1 MIKFF
6 LIALLQVLV
15 ASSLFAQQDQL
26 RSARGDEMLIA
37 QAAVS
42 TTVPKEQTAPQV
54 LPPLPQS
61 ENPAASPT
69 PRLPSLDELD
79 QMFKPSSLGK
89 AADEARL
96 HQQWRELSNRTVND
110 PDLVAVRRKAE
121 AAPTD
126 LEKRKRLRI
135 YYTTYYDRMRAKAQT
150 PELKTYIEAQKAQH
164 LGALAQNR
172 VRPSPSPLTSPSP
185 SPSLSPLP
193 LPPPPP
199 LPSASP

>member
-1 MIKFF
+1 MIRFF
-6 LIALLQVLV
+6 LLALLQVLV
-15 ASSLFAQQDQL
+15 TSVVFAQQDQ
-26 RSARGDEMLIA
+26 SHFNYTRGILFA

-42 TTVPKEQTAPQV
+42 NTTTVPKEQTVPQV

-61 ENPAASPT
+61 EGPVAAPT
-69 PRLPSLDELD
+69 PKIPSLDELD

-89 AADEARL
+89 AVDEARL
-96 HQQWRELSNRTVND
+96 HHQWRELSNGIINN
-110 PDLVAVRRKAE
+110 PDVVAARLHAE

-135 YYTTYYDRMRAKAQT
+135 YYTMYYDRLRAKAQT

-172 VRPSPSPLTSPSP
+172 VRPSPSPVTSSSP
-185 SPSLSPLP
+185 SPLP
-193 LPPPPP
+193 LPSPPP
-199 LPSASP
+199 LPSSSP